1 MDGLVIRGGIGS
13 PTLALALFS
22 ALFCCTAA
30 ADWTGVGRA
39 NEIYSAYAD
48 RDSIHRKGSMATMH
62 SLYDFRRRDFTPEGR
77 GLSSTV
83 VLREYD
89 CAGRRVRLLSSI
101 DFSGRMGEGA
111 AVSTRNTPGRWEEVH
126 EGGIDAAY
134 LNVACAT
141 D

>member
-1 MDGLVIRGGIGS
+1 MVRWSSGS
-13 PTLALALFS
+13 HVALALFS
-22 ALFCCTAA
+22 ALFYSTAA

-48 RDSIHRKGSMATMH
+48 RDSIRRQGSIATMH
-62 SLYDFRRRDFTPEGR
+62 GLYDFRRQDFTPDGR
-77 GLSSTV
+77 GLYSTA

-111 AVSTRNTPGRWEEVH
+111 PVSTNQTPGRWEPVL
-126 EGGIDAAY
+126 EGGIDDAY
-134 LNVACAT
+134 LKVACAT

>member
-1 MDGLVIRGGIGS
+1 VARWSSGS
-13 PTLALALFS
+13 NAALALALFS
-22 ALFCCTAA
+22 GAAA

-48 RDSIHRKGSMATMH
+48 RDSIRRTGDLATMH
-62 SLYDFRRRDFTPEGR
+62 GLYDFRRQDFTPEGR
-77 GLSSTV
+77 GLYSTA

-111 AVSTRNTPGRWEEVH
+111 AVSTSSRPGRWEAVL
-126 EGGIDAAY
+126 EGGIDVAF
-134 LNVACAT
+134 LRVACAT